1 MSVPR
6 SVPETAAGAG
16 GLPCPERQHR
26 ETPHQ
31 SGPTGVRSAVWGHR
45 AAGDGQFLLAG
56 VAAGRAAAARRAG
69 GAVLSDDGAAG
80 AGRWRVCGSIF
91 QLWEPVSGQGQRP
104 AAGDAHPAVD
114 AFCCPNE
121 RAVRDV
127 PVLSAA
133 ALGPGR
139 SSVWAVCGF
148 SAGRAA
154 ECSPHGAGAGRGSV
168 PSGCAAGV
176 GGRSLHCAGRTQNA
190 GHDCGNPGACGGVC
204 SRLPTGNGSA

>member
-16 GLPCPERQHR
+16 GFPRPERQHR
-26 ETPHQ
+26 QTPHQ
-31 SGPTGVRSAVWGHR
+31 SGPAGVRSAVWGHR

-56 VAAGRAAAARRAG
+56 VAAGGAAASRRAG
-69 GAVLSDDGAAG
+69 STVLPDDGASG
-80 AGRWRVCGSIF
+80 AGRWRVCRGVF

-104 AAGDAHPAVD
+104 AAGDAHSAVD
-114 AFCCPNE
+114 DLCRPDE

-139 SSVWAVCGF
+139 GGVWVVCSF

-154 ECSPHGAGAGRGSV
+154 ECGSHGAGAGRGSD
-168 PSGCAAGV
+168 PSGGAAGV
-176 GGRSLHCAGRTQNA
+176 GGRPLHRAGRTQNA
-190 GHDCGNPGACGGVC
+190 GHGRSNTGPCGGV
-204 SRLPTGNGSA
+204 